1 MQDMNAIAEIGT
13 DAAARGVAS
22 DAQHHHAP
30 VSARLQIL
38 THSCMS
44 TFKTCQR
51 KFEYSYVKGIRK
63 DVDSKPLRLGGAV
76 HKGLELIATQSLEA
90 ACEAIIAE
98 YSVVPAWANTDELV
112 NDWLTEGAVALQL
125 VRGYARQ
132 YQSDGFKV
140 VAAEVP
146 FELPIINP
154 ETGRPSNTYR
164 FAGKIDRII
173 ETPAGL
179 MILETKTT
187 GESIDPESDYW
198 LRLRIDTQISGYI
211 LAARKLGY
219 DVQSVMYDVIR
230 KPSIRVTKKETIEQ
244 YAERLYNDL
253 AERPGFYFARRE
265 IPRLESDLDEF
276 RRELWRISK
285 DVRDSELANF
295 FYRNTSACLAPYKCT
310 YWSLCTNG
318 FTPSSTLPDGFT
330 TVSDVH
336 PELAKETL

>member
-1 MQDMNAIAEIGT
+1 
-13 DAAARGVAS
+13 
-22 DAQHHHAP
+22 
-30 VSARLQIL
+30 
-38 THSCMS
+38 
-44 TFKTCQR
+44 
-51 KFEYSYVKGIRK
+51 
-63 DVDSKPLRLGGAV
+63 
-76 HKGLELIATQSLEA
+76 
-90 ACEAIIAE
+90 
-98 YSVVPAWANTDELV
+98 
-112 NDWLTEGAVALQL
+112 
-125 VRGYARQ
+125 
-132 YQSDGFKV
+132 
-140 VAAEVP
+140 VP
-146 FELPIINP
+146 FDLPIINP

-173 ETPAGL
+173 DTPQGF

-187 GESIDPESDYW
+187 GESIEPDSDYW

-276 RRELWRISK
+276 RSELWRISK
-285 DVRDSELANF
+285 DVRDSELASF
-295 FYRNTSACLAPYKCT
+295 FYRNTSACLAPYKCA
-310 YWSLCTNG
+310 YWPLCTNG